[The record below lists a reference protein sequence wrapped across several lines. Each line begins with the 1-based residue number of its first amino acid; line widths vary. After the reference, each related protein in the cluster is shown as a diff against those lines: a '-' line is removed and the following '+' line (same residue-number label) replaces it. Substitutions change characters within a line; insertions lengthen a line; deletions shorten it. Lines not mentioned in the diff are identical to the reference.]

1 MNFGWRRSAATKAAA
16 TTDQQTSTKPVERS
30 QIKHAHAEINAYIAI
45 RDRLLQEAEAI
56 PSNSTLH
63 RAYIAND
70 VVEIF
75 LKPAKKPY
83 DAQYLPEEEASHER
97 GRCEVVKNRI
107 AELRGKMT
115 TPSAGSKM
123 QKAGAPSMFGVR
135 AIGTRP
141 A

>member
-1 MNFGWRRSAATKAAA
+1 MLCFSCMNFGWRRSAATKVAA

-30 QIKHAHAEINAYIAI
+30 QIKHAHAEINAYIVI

-63 RAYIAND
+63 RACIAND

-83 DAQYLPEEEASHER
+83 KTRNTYLKKRRA
-97 GRCEVVKNRI
+97 
-107 AELRGKMT
+107 T
-115 TPSAGSKM
+115 SAGVAK
-123 QKAGAPSMFGVR
+123 P
-135 AIGTRP
+135 
-141 A
+141 